1 MIFLRNDSRLVQNL
15 YVKARKLSP
24 EKEGT
29 SPSDS
34 AEPDLHLVLLTPSP
48 VLSLLY
54 RGPASQIQLGL
65 DLSSSP
71 GHLHCEGDGA
81 SGGSRAIPEPP
92 MSVAAALPVGQG
104 PNLTIPV
111 SYEKKGGRFRAGEPL
126 TGGSLSPPRPH
137 SLSFCL
143 PSSYILQCLSFS
155 FLHRSGGFHD
165 NVLTGL

>member
-15 YVKARKLSP
+15 YVKPRKLSP

-34 AEPDLHLVLLTPSP
+34 AESDLHLGLLTPSP

-65 DLSSSP
+65 DPSSSP

-81 SGGSRAIPEPP
+81 SGASRAIPEPP
-92 MSVAAALPVGQG
+92 DL
-104 PNLTIPV
+104 
-111 SYEKKGGRFRAGEPL
+111 
-126 TGGSLSPPRPH
+126 
-137 SLSFCL
+137 
-143 PSSYILQCLSFS
+143 
-155 FLHRSGGFHD
+155 
-165 NVLTGL
+165 